1 MTAPPFSTLERVLTR
16 PDTAGPGDL
25 GTIRAAG
32 LGGALR
38 SHLPGGHPLR
48 GELRTDALRFG
59 LRHAQVRAEV
69 RSLLRVWAAEGI
81 PALLFK
87 GFALAEFEYAAP
99 GERLYGDV
107 DALLPADPPTVWR
120 AAHLALAHGW
130 RSDGQHA
137 DPATWHHETMHLYS
151 PGGHVRLDVHRYA
164 LGLQAG
170 LKPERARDLTA
181 RLWARAR
188 PLDWD
193 GVPVRLPCARDAAV
207 LSLALGRSWGGDSG
221 GLKPADYLDLQVLAA
236 RHGLTPAALAAHAR
250 RLGAAHTWAA
260 FLRVCDPWGATLVLD
275 PARTRPVIRSG
286 LRGDGLHARMGRW
299 RERLGHLRR
308 VWPLLPESLLDAL
321 AARGATARGRDPRD
335 HLRRWTPPAQPLR
348 RLSLREIQDRIM
360 VVGWWTWVLYP
371 RQRRRGVCVPRA
383 YASYRSLRRGGHP
396 VRFISGV
403 APGVGGVHG
412 HAWIEDDRG
421 AVEAYGEPG
430 NRRRFRELF
439 SFPAE
444 ASTGRARP
452 G

>member
-32 LGGALR
+32 LGGALHSR
-38 SHLPGGHPLR
+38 LPGEHPLR
-48 GELRTDALRFG
+48 GELRADALRLG

-69 RSLLRVWAAEGI
+69 RALLEVWAAEAI

-99 GERLYGDV
+99 GERIYGDV
-107 DALLPADPPTVWR
+107 DVLLPGDPEVVWR

-130 RSDGQHA
+130 HSDGQHA
-137 DPATWHHETMHLYS
+137 DPTTWHHETMHLYS
-151 PGGHVRLDVHRYA
+151 PGGHVRLDVHRSVV
-164 LGLQAG
+164 GFRAG
-170 LKPERARDLTA
+170 VSPQRAAVLTA
-181 RLWARAR
+181 GLWARAR
-188 PLDWD
+188 RSDWAGLPLH
-193 GVPVRLPCARDAAV
+193 LPGALDAAV
-207 LSLALGRSWGGDSG
+207 LNVALGRSWGGDSG

-236 RHGLTPAALAAHAR
+236 RHGLEPAALAAHAAS
-250 RLGAAHTWAA
+250 LGAAHTWAA
-260 FLRVCDPWGATLVLD
+260 FLRVCDPWRATLVLD

-286 LRGDGLHARMGRW
+286 LRGDGLHARLGHW
-299 RERLGHLRR
+299 RERFGHLRR
-308 VWPLLPESLLDAL
+308 VWPLLPVSLLDVL

-335 HLRRWTPPAQPLR
+335 HLRRWTPPGPVRRLPLR
-348 RLSLREIQDRIM
+348 AVQDRIM
-360 VVGWWTWVLYP
+360 VIGWWTWVLYP

-396 VRFISGV
+396 VRFVSGV
-403 APGVGGVHG
+403 APVPGGVHG

-421 AVEAYGEPG
+421 AVEAYGEPE

-439 SFPAE
+439 SFPAQD
-444 ASTGRARP
+444 
-452 G
+452 